1 MPDNAA
7 HMTDTAIAD
16 LLRGEGFRSTLAVVT
31 ARGVLEAAGLTRPG
45 KTRIA
50 DEKLDRARAAIG
62 RTLVRHCSS
71 PECAASVAD
80 DGRQPVEV
88 ERASCSVCSGSNN
101 TRALRR
107 MLAACLS
114 AGVRRVLVVGGRPP
128 TYAAIADILGRDL
141 DLRFVDGTSNL
152 PNGADALRDCAWA
165 DLLVIWAPTPLP
177 HKVSGLYRADVC
189 RVSHRVTVH
198 RRGIEAL
205 AAEVVEHLS

>member
-1 MPDNAA
+1 
-7 HMTDTAIAD
+7 MTDTAIAD
-16 LLRGEGFRSTLAVVT
+16 LLGGEGIRSTPSIAT
-31 ARGVLEAAGLTRPG
+31 ARAVLEAAGLTRPG
-45 KTRIA
+45 KMRIA
-50 DEKLDRARAAIG
+50 DEKLDRARDAIG
-62 RTLVRHCSS
+62 RSLVGHCSS
-71 PECAASVAD
+71 AECIAAVAG

-88 ERASCSVCSGSNN
+88 ERVQCSVCSGSNN

-107 MLAACLS
+107 MRSACAA

-128 TYAAIADILGRDL
+128 MYAEMGEVLGRDL
-141 DLRFVDGTSNL
+141 DLRFVDGTDNL

-177 HKVSGLYRADVC
+177 HKVSGLYRAEVC
-189 RVSHRVTVH
+189 GVGHRVTVH